1 MLRRKLKGSSPG
13 QAVLEFALVLP
24 VFLLLVFGIVE
35 MSRIGYSYVT
45 LSNAVRSGTRV
56 ASVGGLDSDIVN
68 AIANSAPL
76 LDRNLM
82 TIEIVPDD
90 SGRRSGSSVTVS
102 ASYPVS
108 LTTPIISQVIPN
120 PVVINASLSMRI
132 E

>member
-1 MLRRKLKGSSPG
+1 MRNKFKNSSPG
-13 QAVLEFALVLP
+13 QAVLELALVLP

-56 ASVGGLDSDIVN
+56 ASVGGLDTD
-68 AIANSAPL
+68 IANTIADSAPL

-82 TIEIVPDD
+82 TIQIVPNDN
-90 SGRRSGSSVTVS
+90 GRRSGSSVVVS